1 VIVST
6 PPPVSRRPS
15 SPPEGIGT
23 PLPGKHTPTML
34 GRLLAA
40 LPGNSDHLRRAW
52 TTVIIVIAA
61 TAFVLSMI
69 WVRNVSGTGPRALMV
84 QPAASSQ
91 PVLAN
96 PVPSPPVPVLSPS
109 ATSPPSPRRSA
120 SAKLSP
126 KPKKSSA
133 PARTTARAR
142 PAVTA
147 TYSVGAN
154 WDRGF
159 IASLQVHNTSKTPQ
173 NWSIMIRFDNQSGVR
188 IGQVWNAVT
197 SRNGDATVLRGT
209 GPLAP
214 GATLNVGFEAGKS
227 GRGRTQAPSCTVNGS
242 PCAMS

>member
-1 VIVST
+1 
-6 PPPVSRRPS
+6 
-15 SPPEGIGT
+15 
-23 PLPGKHTPTML
+23 LPGNHTPTML
-34 GRLLAA
+34 RRLLVA

-52 TTVIIVIAA
+52 TTVIIVVGA

-91 PVLAN
+91 PVYAN

-109 ATSPPSPRRSA
+109 ATRSATDPAPRRRSA
-120 SAKLSP
+120 SAKP
-126 KPKKSSA
+126 KPKKSST
-133 PARTTARAR
+133 PTRTTAPAQ

-159 IASLQVHNTSKTPQ
+159 IAALQVHNTSKTPQ
-173 NWSIMIRFDNQSGVR
+173 DWSIVIQFDNRGVR
-188 IGQVWNAVT
+188 IGPVWNAVT
-197 SRNGDATVLRGT
+197 SRNGDATVLRGA

-227 GRGRTQAPSCTVNGS
+227 SRGRIRAPSCTVNGS